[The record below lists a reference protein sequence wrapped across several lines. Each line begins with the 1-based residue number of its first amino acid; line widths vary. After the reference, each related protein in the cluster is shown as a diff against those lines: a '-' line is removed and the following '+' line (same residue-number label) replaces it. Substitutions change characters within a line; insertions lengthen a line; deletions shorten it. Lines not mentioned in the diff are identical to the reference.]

1 MLSQWINYI
10 DTMGNQV
17 QGKDV
22 ALIAHLTVVGL
33 VIAIIM
39 NSSNKTAF
47 GSYHIR
53 QALGLWITYVLYG
66 FLWIFFLIIPIIG
79 WIAGIALGI
88 LMIAMWI
95 VGIIN
100 ALNGY
105 EKPMPVFGKKYA
117 EWFKSV

>member
-1 MLSQWINYI
+1 M
-10 DTMGNQV
+10 
-17 QGKDV
+17 
-22 ALIAHLTVVGL
+22 GL

-39 NSSNKTAF
+39 NSSNRSEF

-53 QALGLWITYVLYG
+53 QALGLYITYILYG
-66 FLWIFFLIIPIIG
+66 FFWFIFLIIPIIG

-88 LMIAMWI
+88 LMLAMWV

-100 ALNGY
+100 SLNGY

-117 EWFKSV
+117 EWFKSI